1 MVRQDEH
8 RPDHIISLPS
18 RFIFYLKPTGDDM
31 KDFKGKTAF
40 VTGGAEGIGYC
51 IGRMLARQGMNV
63 MLSDIDTKM
72 LTSAVNTLQSEGLSV
87 QGVALVVTL
96 KDEWIAAAEKTLDAF
111 GKVHMLVGNAGVS
124 STGAQHTIGENNW
137 RWVLEVN
144 LLGLVFGGEVF
155 IPLLKSHGE
164 GGYILNVA
172 SMAGI
177 QGVSYSGPYCA
188 SKAAAVSLSESWRA
202 ELQKDGIVVSVLCPG
217 FVKSRVYDSMRNRQE
232 RFGGPVYFDDLVQA
246 KPKRAFNKELVVTG
260 IDTDIVAH
268 RVLEALQAEEFYIFT
283 HPHYREMLE
292 RRIAALTEALE
303 KTEAS
308 PALKDLPRKGRIL
321 S

>member
-1 MVRQDEH
+1 
-8 RPDHIISLPS
+8 
-18 RFIFYLKPTGDDM
+18 M

-40 VTGGAEGIGYC
+40 VTGGAEGIGFF
-51 IGRMLARQGMNV
+51 IGRMLAEQGMNV

-72 LTSAVNTLQSEGLSV
+72 LDSAVKTLQAEGLNV
-87 QGVALVVTL
+87 QGVALDVTL
-96 KDEWIAAAEKTLDAF
+96 KEQWITAAKKTIDTF

-155 IPLLKSHGE
+155 IPLLKSHKE

-188 SKAAAVSLSESWRA
+188 SKAAAVSLSECWRS

-232 RFGGPVYFDDLVQA
+232 RFGGPVYFDDLVKI
-246 KPKRAFNKELVVTG
+246 KPKRSFNKELVVTG
-260 IDTDIVAH
+260 IDTDIVAN

-292 RRIAALTEALE
+292 RRINNLTEALE
-303 KTEAS
+303 HAEKS
-308 PALKDLPRKGRIL
+308 PALASVPRKGRIL